1 MRSKAN
7 RKNNQDG
14 FGRKKIMTVTM
25 GFIGFGKSANR
36 YHLPYITIRENL
48 RVKKIFDLNINE
60 ALAAPYREKGVEFT
74 TEIDELLTDSEIELV
89 TICTPA
95 HTHYELAKKVIQ
107 AGKSVIV
114 EKPFCDTL
122 EHAKEL
128 FELGK
133 ERGVLVMP
141 YQNRRF
147 DGDYLAVKQVV
158 EQGFLGQLNE
168 VETHIDYYRP
178 GSITEPGVK
187 ENGSFYGL
195 GIHLMDR
202 MIALFG
208 RPDKVAYDIRNNEV
222 ESGVDN
228 YFDVDLHYGHTF
240 KVKVKTNHVVASSYP
255 RFILHGENGS
265 FVKYGEDQQ
274 ENDLKAGI
282 MPGSPGFGE
291 DSVMYYGIARYKNA
305 NGDWIEKQIKTP
317 VGDYGRYYDA
327 VYETLKNGA
336 EPLVSQEEAL
346 TNIQILEAGFRQSS
360 PSVYTMEA
368 LV

>member
-1 MRSKAN
+1 
-7 RKNNQDG
+7 
-14 FGRKKIMTVTM
+14 MTVTM

-74 TEIDELLTDSEIELV
+74 TEIDELLTDSEIELI

-122 EHAKEL
+122 EHAKDL

-208 RPDKVAYDIRNNEV
+208 RPDRVAYDIRNNEV

>member
-1 MRSKAN
+1 
-7 RKNNQDG
+7 
-14 FGRKKIMTVTM
+14 MTVTM

-133 ERGVLVMP
+133 EQGVLVMP

-317 VGDYGRYYDA
+317 VGDYGRYYEA

-346 TNIQILEAGFRQSS
+346 TNIQILEAGFHQSS

>member
-1 MRSKAN
+1 
-7 RKNNQDG
+7 
-14 FGRKKIMTVTM
+14 MTVKM

-36 YHLPYITIRENL
+36 YHLPYVMIRETL
-48 RVKKIFDLNINE
+48 EVKTIFDLHVNE
-60 ALAAPYREKGVEFT
+60 KAAAPFKEKGVNFT
-74 TEIDELLTDSEIELV
+74 TDLNELLTDPEIELV

-95 HTHYELAKKVIQ
+95 HTHYDLAKQAIL

-122 EHAKEL
+122 EHAEEL
-128 FELGK
+128 FALGQEK
-133 ERGVLVMP
+133 GVVVMP

-147 DGDYLAVKQVV
+147 DGDYLAMKQVV
-158 EQGFLGQLNE
+158 EQGFLGEINE

-178 GSITEPGVK
+178 GSITEQGPK

-208 RPDKVAYDIRNNEV
+208 RPDHVTYDIRNNEV
-222 ESGVDN
+222 SEAVDN
-228 YFDVDLHYGHTF
+228 YFDVDLHYGSKL
-240 KVKVKTNHVVASSYP
+240 KVKVKTNHSVASPYP
-255 RFILHGENGS
+255 RFIVHGSNGS
-265 FVKYGEDQQ
+265 FIKYGEDQQ

-282 MPGSPGFGE
+282 MPDAPGFGE
-291 DSVMYYGIARYKNA
+291 DSPMYYGEVTYRNG
-305 NGDWIEKQIKTP
+305 NGDWIKKQIKTP

-336 EPLVSQEEAL
+336 PQLVTKEQAL
-346 TNIQILEAGFRQSS
+346 TNIEILEAGFLNPS
-360 PSVYTMEA
+360 PSIYRLKEN
-368 LV
+368 

>member
-1 MRSKAN
+1 
-7 RKNNQDG
+7 
-14 FGRKKIMTVTM
+14 MTVTM

-133 ERGVLVMP
+133 EQGVLVMP

-346 TNIQILEAGFRQSS
+346 TNIQILEAGFHQSS

>member
-1 MRSKAN
+1 
-7 RKNNQDG
+7 
-14 FGRKKIMTVTM
+14 MTVTM

-74 TEIDELLTDSEIELV
+74 TEIDELLTDSEIELI

-255 RFILHGENGS
+255 RFILHGENGT

-346 TNIQILEAGFRQSS
+346 TNIQILEAGFHQSS

>member
-1 MRSKAN
+1 
-7 RKNNQDG
+7 
-14 FGRKKIMTVTM
+14 MTVTM

>member
-1 MRSKAN
+1 
-7 RKNNQDG
+7 
-14 FGRKKIMTVTM
+14 
-25 GFIGFGKSANR
+25 
-36 YHLPYITIRENL
+36 
-48 RVKKIFDLNINE
+48 
-60 ALAAPYREKGVEFT
+60 
-74 TEIDELLTDSEIELV
+74 
-89 TICTPA
+89 
-95 HTHYELAKKVIQ
+95 
-107 AGKSVIV
+107 
-114 EKPFCDTL
+114 
-122 EHAKEL
+122 
-128 FELGK
+128 
-133 ERGVLVMP
+133 
-141 YQNRRF
+141 
-147 DGDYLAVKQVV
+147 
-158 EQGFLGQLNE
+158 
-168 VETHIDYYRP
+168 
-178 GSITEPGVK
+178 
-187 ENGSFYGL
+187 
-195 GIHLMDR
+195 MDR

-255 RFILHGENGS
+255 RFILHGENGT

-282 MPGSPGFGE
+282 MPGSSGFGE

-346 TNIQILEAGFRQSS
+346 TNIQILEAGFHQSS

>member
-1 MRSKAN
+1 
-7 RKNNQDG
+7 
-14 FGRKKIMTVTM
+14 MTVTM

-208 RPDKVAYDIRNNEV
+208 RPDKVAYDIRNNEA

-317 VGDYGRYYDA
+317 VGDYGRYYDT

>member
-1 MRSKAN
+1 
-7 RKNNQDG
+7 
-14 FGRKKIMTVTM
+14 MTVTM

-122 EHAKEL
+122 EQAKEL

-178 GSITEPGVK
+178 GIITEPGVK

-346 TNIQILEAGFRQSS
+346 TNIQILEAGFHQSS

>member
-1 MRSKAN
+1 
-7 RKNNQDG
+7 
-14 FGRKKIMTVTM
+14 MTVKM

-36 YHLPYITIRENL
+36 YHLPYVMIRETL
-48 RVKKIFDLNINE
+48 EVKTIFDLHVNE
-60 ALAAPYREKGVEFT
+60 KAAAPFKEKGVNFT
-74 TEIDELLTDSEIELV
+74 TDLNELLTDPEIELV

-95 HTHYELAKKVIQ
+95 HTHYDLAKQAIL

-122 EHAKEL
+122 EHAEEL
-128 FELGK
+128 FALGQEK
-133 ERGVLVMP
+133 GVVVMP

-147 DGDYLAVKQVV
+147 DGDYLAMKQVV
-158 EQGFLGQLNE
+158 EQGFLGEINE

-178 GSITEPGVK
+178 GSITEQGPK

-208 RPDKVAYDIRNNEV
+208 RPDQVTYDIRNN
-222 ESGVDN
+222 
-228 YFDVDLHYGHTF
+228 
-240 KVKVKTNHVVASSYP
+240 
-255 RFILHGENGS
+255 HGSNGS
-265 FVKYGEDQQ
+265 FIKYGEDQQ

-282 MPGSPGFGE
+282 MPDAPGFGE
-291 DSVMYYGIARYKNA
+291 DSPMYYGEVTYRNG
-305 NGDWIEKQIKTP
+305 NGDWIKKQIKTP

-336 EPLVSQEEAL
+336 PQLVTKEQAL
-346 TNIQILEAGFRQSS
+346 TNIEILEAGFLNPS
-360 PSVYTMEA
+360 PSIYRLKEN
-368 LV
+368 

>member
-1 MRSKAN
+1 
-7 RKNNQDG
+7 
-14 FGRKKIMTVTM
+14 MTVTM

-36 YHLPYITIRENL
+36 YHLPYITIRENM
-48 RVKKIFDLNINE
+48 RVKKIFDLKINE
-60 ALAAPYREKGVEFT
+60 KLAAPYREKGVEFT
-74 TEIDELLTDSEIELV
+74 TDIDELLTDPEIELV

-133 ERGVLVMP
+133 EQGVLVMP

-265 FVKYGEDQQ
+265 FIKYGEDQQ

-346 TNIQILEAGFRQSS
+346 TNIQILEAGFHQSS

>member
-1 MRSKAN
+1 
-7 RKNNQDG
+7 
-14 FGRKKIMTVTM
+14 MTVTM

-74 TEIDELLTDSEIELV
+74 TEIDELLTDSEIELI

-107 AGKSVIV
+107 ARKSVIV

-133 ERGVLVMP
+133 EQGVLVMP

-228 YFDVDLHYGHTF
+228 YFDVDLHYGHIF

-346 TNIQILEAGFRQSS
+346 TNIQILEAGFHQSS

>member
-1 MRSKAN
+1 
-7 RKNNQDG
+7 
-14 FGRKKIMTVTM
+14 
-25 GFIGFGKSANR
+25 
-36 YHLPYITIRENL
+36 
-48 RVKKIFDLNINE
+48 
-60 ALAAPYREKGVEFT
+60 
-74 TEIDELLTDSEIELV
+74 
-89 TICTPA
+89 
-95 HTHYELAKKVIQ
+95 
-107 AGKSVIV
+107 
-114 EKPFCDTL
+114 
-122 EHAKEL
+122 
-128 FELGK
+128 
-133 ERGVLVMP
+133 MP

-178 GSITEPGVK
+178 GSIAEPGVK

-346 TNIQILEAGFRQSS
+346 TNIQILEAGFHQSS